1 MKMKWLQIERIR
13 EMMMK
18 ELIKMWRD
26 NINLEMMMIVKIMK
40 LIMLGFEI
48 KNDKKRMKREIVE
61 MRNDNY
67 KREMIQEME
76 KKKY

>member
-1 MKMKWLQIERIR
+1 
-13 EMMMK
+13 MMK

-67 KREMIQEME
+67 KREMI
-76 KKKY
+76 